1 MYICIYLYKCISV
14 CVYLYIYIIGQVII
28 FHRPGF
34 PWNTAIW
41 GEDSLI
47 LNHVSSDGVVWHGY
61 NLPRYYVQ
69 YLVMDE
75 ISHTIWCVYIYIYL
89 CAMANSMEWPSTQ
102 YRFKKKKR
110 DDSRSSSCLRGR
122 VWNPKN
128 RSIGEWIVG
137 VILLMAGTRRT
148 MWLMAGMCRML
159 W

>member
-75 ISHTIWCVYIYIYL
+75 ISHTIWCVYIYIYI
-89 CAMANSMEWPSTQ
+89 CVPWQTPWNGHQPSIDS
-102 YRFKKKKR
+102 KKKKEMTHVR
-110 DDSRSSSCLRGR
+110 QAVFGEGFGTQKIDQLVSELSGWYCWWLERG
-122 VWNPKN
+122 
-128 RSIGEWIVG
+128 
-137 VILLMAGTRRT
+137 AQ
-148 MWLMAGMCRML
+148 CD
-159 W
+159 